1 MTEIDPAS
9 VSVWYQP
16 QSKTEARI
24 RSKIESS
31 EKSLFLFYFL
41 NESFCNNDL
50 VTVKPT
56 KHGHQV
62 NESDGRFEHC
72 STEDNEDGGGTGRV
86 ILNTEYCFPTT
97 LRSIF

>member
-1 MTEIDPAS
+1 MS
-9 VSVWYQP
+9 VRYQP

-31 EKSLFLFYFL
+31 EKSLLLCFL
-41 NESFCNNDL
+41 NESFCNSDL

-56 KHGHQV
+56 NHGQQV

-72 STEDNEDGGGTGRV
+72 LTEDNEDGGRTGRV
-86 ILNTEYCFPTT
+86 ILNTASPR
-97 LRSIF
+97 L